1 MATNDFIHDIV
12 EKLVEDNIE
21 YLLVTVQKGKKE
33 HKSNAYFNIT
43 TVDGADMIFTTVDE
57 IIKNLSSEDSDTDET
72 DIDEK

>member
-57 IIKNLSSEDSDTDET
+57 ILKNLSTDDDESDTD
-72 DIDEK
+72 KN